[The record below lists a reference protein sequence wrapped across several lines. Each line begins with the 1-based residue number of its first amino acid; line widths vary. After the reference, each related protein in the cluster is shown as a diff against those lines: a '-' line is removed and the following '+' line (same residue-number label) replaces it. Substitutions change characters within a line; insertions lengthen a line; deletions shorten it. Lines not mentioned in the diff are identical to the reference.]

1 MIVNCM
7 QCPDCSKSFPVTI
20 VRWEWNRNHPWNT
33 RSDFDPEA
41 IYPPPPFR
49 MESKTFPCNL
59 LSA

>member
-1 MIVNCM
+1 M